1 MSPPATHTWY
11 VNTELSRMWSCPYRL
26 LSLSKGVPPATHLL
40 STSLPEPLHPSL
52 CQVLSVLSS
61 KYILGLLAFLPL
73 HCHHLGLKRYHLP
86 TGPPHTPPP
95 DPRAIHPAHR
105 SALALCNDNQ
115 TVLSLLKWI
124 SFQLLLTQ
132 SLQHQQG
139 PAPSTPGPCTPGARF
154 YAVTQILPTCGSP
167 HVHPPWTATLLSA
180 LSGSLSSS
188 CIFGGDCDSLKRT
201 VHDTNPLSWYSSY
214 RPPTDVCNRG
224 LFHAAAVS
232 HPILGA
238 TSL

>member
-1 MSPPATHTWY
+1 MPSPECLIFKIHLGSVGFPPSPLPSPCSKALSPPHWASTH
-11 VNTELSRMWSCPYRL
+11 
-26 LSLSKGVPPATHLL
+26 
-40 STSLPEPLHPSL
+40 
-52 CQVLSVLSS
+52 
-61 KYILGLLAFLPL
+61 
-73 HCHHLGLKRYHLP
+73 
-86 TGPPHTPPP
+86 PPP